1 MGLGLL
7 CALGL
12 SIPSVLGKES
22 FEQARRGKFTTLST
36 KYGLM
41 SCRNGVAEIGGG
53 GKSGEASL
61 RMFGGQDAEL
71 KLDLK
76 DTPSR
81 EVRLSA
87 WAERWTGQ
95 APFEFSIV
103 AIGPNGEKKIYD
115 GKDIRTGG
123 FRTRIEASVPS
134 GTRSLVFRLTSPEN
148 KGMKLDDLFL
158 VPCIP
163 MKVNP
168 QVEMSS
174 SAYPVMVRIPCSPV
188 LSLNVR
194 TDGCLNPQFLT
205 AVNLDFTGTTKLS
218 DIESVAVIRGEEA
231 PIIHHGEEPFPKDS
245 SQVLGTVKLAG
256 SARPQISV
264 KGKMELEPG
273 DNYLWACVTMKEGAS
288 LDGRVVVRPASVVA
302 GNKPV
307 RVANAT
313 PVAQRI
319 GVAVV
324 RHGDFKSKFY
334 RIPGLAR
341 SRKGTLLAVYDIRYN
356 HSGDLPA
363 NIDVGVSRSTD
374 GGRTWSDVKIAIDVP
389 RLPPLWVL
397 PGA

>member
-123 FRTRIEASVPS
+123 FHTKIETSVPA
-134 GTRSLVFRLTSPEN
+134 GTRSW
-148 KGMKLDDLFL
+148 
-158 VPCIP
+158 
-163 MKVNP
+163 
-168 QVEMSS
+168 
-174 SAYPVMVRIPCSPV
+174 CS
-188 LSLNVR
+188 
-194 TDGCLNPQFLT
+194 
-205 AVNLDFTGTTKLS
+205 
-218 DIESVAVIRGEEA
+218 
-231 PIIHHGEEPFPKDS
+231 
-245 SQVLGTVKLAG
+245 
-256 SARPQISV
+256 
-264 KGKMELEPG
+264 
-273 DNYLWACVTMKEGAS
+273 
-288 LDGRVVVRPASVVA
+288 
-302 GNKPV
+302 
-307 RVANAT
+307 
-313 PVAQRI
+313 
-319 GVAVV
+319 
-324 RHGDFKSKFY
+324 
-334 RIPGLAR
+334 GLLL
-341 SRKGTLLAVYDIRYN
+341 RKTRE
-356 HSGDLPA
+356 
-363 NIDVGVSRSTD
+363 
-374 GGRTWSDVKIAIDVP
+374 
-389 RLPPLWVL
+389 
-397 PGA
+397 

>member
-1 MGLGLL
+1 MRLSLNKLMGLGLL

-123 FRTRIEASVPS
+123 FHTRIEASVPS
-134 GTRSLVFRLTSPEN
+134 GTRSLVFRLTWRRQRKWQERKAMP
-148 KGMKLDDLFL
+148 K
-158 VPCIP
+158 P
-163 MKVNP
+163 
-168 QVEMSS
+168 SS
-174 SAYPVMVRIPCSPV
+174 
-188 LSLNVR
+188 
-194 TDGCLNPQFLT
+194 T
-205 AVNLDFTGTTKLS
+205 AVATCQTST
-218 DIESVAVIRGEEA
+218 ARM
-231 PIIHHGEEPFPKDS
+231 
-245 SQVLGTVKLAG
+245 VL
-256 SARPQISV
+256 
-264 KGKMELEPG
+264 
-273 DNYLWACVTMKEGAS
+273 
-288 LDGRVVVRPASVVA
+288 
-302 GNKPV
+302 
-307 RVANAT
+307 
-313 PVAQRI
+313 
-319 GVAVV
+319 
-324 RHGDFKSKFY
+324 
-334 RIPGLAR
+334 
-341 SRKGTLLAVYDIRYN
+341 
-356 HSGDLPA
+356 
-363 NIDVGVSRSTD
+363 
-374 GGRTWSDVKIAIDVP
+374 
-389 RLPPLWVL
+389 
-397 PGA
+397 